1 MRRCVATRRSPS
13 SPRISKSTPNQV
25 TQWKG
30 QLLERAASAFGGEG
44 PTPDSAATIRA
55 LQTKIGELTMEND
68 FFQKVR
74 STKRA
79 WERKA
84 MIDRNQELPVV
95 RQCEVLDLARSTAYY
110 QPLPLPEAGSDALA
124 PVDQPAPEVALS
136 GYPQAA
142 RFAPQGRLRSRP
154 QARRDV
160 DAQDGNRDAV
170 LAWRTSNTLTTDFC
184 VAALEGGLDPVRGTP
199 DLQHRPRQP
208 VHEPGIHRA
217 AAGARLHIS
226 MDGKGCWVDNV
237 FVERLWRS
245 LKYEDIYLK
254 AYASIA
260 EANRGIGVYFDF
272 YNSFRPHQSL
282 PERMTPD
289 ELRHA
294 ADESRGIMP
303 VISHRVARCVPGVRH
318 ARAAVENTSR
328 SSSLIRL
335 GFLSNQT
342 GQLSPRRHGDG
353 CGSERASVRNTGA
366 SARERG
372 SCGGE
377 PARDAAMTPDQARY
391 QRYDTTF
398 LIGFFRRRAAIRRW
412 LNRPIRGYSRHR
424 RSPWERWAARTRA
437 ALGSTVAPV
446 GRA

>member
-1 MRRCVATRRSPS
+1 
-13 SPRISKSTPNQV
+13 
-25 TQWKG
+25 
-30 QLLERAASAFGGEG
+30 
-44 PTPDSAATIRA
+44 
-55 LQTKIGELTMEND
+55 
-68 FFQKVR
+68 
-74 STKRA
+74 
-79 WERKA
+79 
-84 MIDRNQELPVV
+84 MIDRNQESPVV
-95 RQCEVLDLARSTAYY
+95 RLRPTSKPSLRSKSRSLRVPRKDHFRCSSSSRRKSIRSGLWQRQRLVVSRRAR
-110 QPLPLPEAGSDALA
+110 QIEHFALA
-124 PVDQPAPEVALS
+124 HVATLMRRMGIATLYWPGAPPTPS
-136 GYPQAA
+136 P
-142 RFAPQGRLRSRP
+142 
-154 QARRDV
+154 
-160 DAQDGNRDAV
+160 
-170 LAWRTSNTLTTDFC
+170 RTS
-184 VAALEGGLDPVRGTP
+184 AWQPSREGLDPVRGTP

-303 VISHRVARCVPGVRH
+303 VISHRVARSCAWRAPR
-318 ARAAVENTSR
+318 ARRRGKLFQR

-342 GQLSPRRHGDG
+342 GPALAAPPRRRLRQ
-353 CGSERASVRNTGA
+353 RASKREEHG
-366 SARERG
+366 RERT
-372 SCGGE
+372 GE
-377 PARDAAMTPDQARY
+377 R
-391 QRYDTTF
+391 F
-398 LIGFFRRRAAIRRW
+398 LRR
-412 LNRPIRGYSRHR
+412 
-424 RSPWERWAARTRA
+424 
-437 ALGSTVAPV
+437 
-446 GRA
+446 